1 MIAECSMSVKLF
13 YDCKKKL
20 IEEKIMG
27 VITLKQGKYVGFDS
41 AIIKLP
47 QLIWSVLTGFYSL
60 MVKIWD

>member
-1 MIAECSMSVKLF
+1 MIAECSMSVKPF

-47 QLIWSVLTGFYSL
+47 QLI
-60 MVKIWD
+60 